1 MTLILRWV
9 CEIFFSVISKNHLS
23 VKTVLSS
30 LREHVGEFEM
40 KSQISPQFVIFTHSH
55 LQTSVFLNPPAAAD
69 VDTDARRAAAVTSDS
84 ISVMRSDR
92 LQSAAAVIRDARLQS
107 CLSY

>member
-55 LQTSVFLNPPAAAD
+55 LQTSVFLNPAAAD

-84 ISVMRSDR
+84 VSVMRSDR

>member
-1 MTLILRWV
+1 MSI
-9 CEIFFSVISKNHLS
+9 NLS
-23 VKTVLSS
+23 FL
-30 LREHVGEFEM
+30 HC
-40 KSQISPQFVIFTHSH
+40 H
-55 LQTSVFLNPPAAAD
+55 LQTTQTSVYLNPAAAD

-84 ISVMRSDR
+84 VSVMRSDR

>member
-30 LREHVGEFEM
+30 LREHEH
-40 KSQISPQFVIFTHSH
+40 KFVIFTHSH
-55 LQTSVFLNPPAAAD
+55 LQTTQTSVFLNPAAAD

>member
-30 LREHVGEFEM
+30 LREHEH
-40 KSQISPQFVIFTHSH
+40 KFVIFTHSH
-55 LQTSVFLNPPAAAD
+55 LQTTQTSVFLNP
-69 VDTDARRAAAVTSDS
+69 AAAVMLIPTLAELLLS
-84 ISVMRSDR
+84 R
-92 LQSAAAVIRDARLQS
+92 LTASA
-107 CLSY
+107 

>member
-1 MTLILRWV
+1 MTLILHWV

-55 LQTSVFLNPPAAAD
+55 LQTTQTSVFLNP
-69 VDTDARRAAAVTSDS
+69 AAAVMLIPTLAELLLS
-84 ISVMRSDR
+84 R
-92 LQSAAAVIRDARLQS
+92 LTASA
-107 CLSY
+107 